1 MASRGYGLRRLCGI
15 AALIALLLLLLK
27 SFRNRAASNNPTA
40 STTRKPPRLHHV
52 PFNTATDP
60 RKSWIDFYFQRLQK
74 PSVLP
79 DTPKYSPFGAFEWH
93 LPEDVPWR
101 KRLGKDVCIIDLDD
115 RGFNASG
122 QVWGPHIMSWDH
134 AESVH
139 GLSLGFLNHWLYSKL
154 HFLLLLR
161 WKLTRRKGKIH
172 GYKYYYITVDSYEDR
187 RTSWKKPAIISKL
200 LTKHKACIY
209 LDSDA
214 LFRNLDLPFEWLMNY
229 WGISRATNSLALALD
244 PAHEWN
250 QDEFGKEYLNTGFL
264 VAQNKARTFEILRAW
279 QECPNDGGRYPSC
292 TKFRTNEPGRPTDQ
306 GGFGTYVRYDYID
319 DIKELPCDEA
329 NGFPEAHSGCDGTF
343 IRHFWTG
350 KDSLV
355 KIFAGGQVPGPYLE
369 YFHEEYIRTKADFHM
384 FEVELMG
391 WPLTG

>member
-15 AALIALLLLLLK
+15 AAIIALLLLSLK
-27 SFRNRAASNNPTA
+27 SFRTRPTSKDLTA
-40 STTRKPPRLHHV
+40 STIRKPPRLHHV
-52 PFNTATDP
+52 PFSTATDP
-60 RKSWIDFYFQRLQK
+60 RISWIDFYFQRLQK

-93 LPEDVPWR
+93 LPKDVPWR
-101 KRLGKDVCIIDLDD
+101 KRLGKDLCIIDLDD

-122 QVWGPHIMSWDH
+122 QIWGPHIMSWDH

-139 GLSLGFLNHWLYSKL
+139 GLSLGFLNHWLYM
-154 HFLLLLR
+154 
-161 WKLTRRKGKIH
+161 
-172 GYKYYYITVDSYEDR
+172 DSYEDR

-229 WGISRATNSLALALD
+229 WGISRATNSLALAFD

-250 QDEFGKEYLNTGFL
+250 QDEFGKEFLNTGFL

-292 TKFRTNEPGRPTDQ
+292 TKFRTNDPGRPTDQ
-306 GGFGTYVRYDYID
+306 GGFGTYIRYDYVD

-343 IRHFWTG
+343 IRHLWTG
-350 KDSLV
+350 KDGLL
-355 KIFAGGQVPGPYLE
+355 KIFAGSQMPGPFLE
-369 YFHEEYIRTKADFHM
+369 YFHEEYIRTKAEFHM
-384 FEVELMG
+384 FEAELMG
-391 WPLTG
+391 